1 MVRFGHR
8 WVAVRS
14 IRAPRAAEPLNC
26 LVPAIAF
33 PKVFGRIPPNVG
45 NKIEKASSRDGQQA
59 NHDQRRLAKRNLRS
73 AKSPRFIPPY
83 RPRPPTPVTSCCRYV
98 FQSSMCMMLSSWMPG
113 GDVGFQPTSSPDTS
127 AGLFGC
133 DCLRLELDAQRLRDA
148 GTVGRIR
155 LGAVADV
162 PLLDVEFCVAHCT
175 RRVLEQQLLLR
186 RRHLPEQISRLFPMI
201 VVDAVV
207 PVRCFPFER
216 ERRLGKIRLVV
227 PEPRAV

>member
-1 MVRFGHR
+1 M
-8 WVAVRS
+8 
-14 IRAPRAAEPLNC
+14 
-26 LVPAIAF
+26 
-33 PKVFGRIPPNVG
+33 G
-45 NKIEKASSRDGQQA
+45 NKPIIISVDSRRETCD
-59 NHDQRRLAKRNLRS
+59 RRNRPDSFRLSL
-73 AKSPRFIPPY
+73 
-83 RPRPPTPVTSCCRYV
+83 PRPPTPATSCCRYV
-98 FQSSMCMMLSSWMPG
+98 FQSSMCMTLSSWMPG

-227 PEPRAV
+227 PEPRAVGIVGERSAQIAVGPHLAVAMVALERALWGVNRNVVEVDAKP